1 MKLLIACFCQLK
13 FFASR
18 FFRLSSL
25 PAFFIIFAL
34 LSPFLSFLFLFQDL
48 SWKLDFDFPAV
59 VGMTFFQ
66 AGLSAFLVLVF
77 ALLGSLGLLAFAG
90 KKYYFLLEALVLI
103 PALIPALILALSLVS
118 LIEQFSVF
126 PFGLSSLIFAQV
138 LTYTGLCSAAVTRS
152 LLRQASFLSEWAY
165 LHQAD
170 SLLFFKVLIKTVLR
184 KDIQTLFILV
194 FTSLWTSLSLPLLLG
209 GSSFYSLEFFIYEK
223 LKDPQL
229 WPQALFLILLQSA
242 FIFFICWRVFSQH
255 SLSEEKINFRP
266 IYLLQKRFFISIP
279 LMALFFSVGG
289 LFFLFDSSAF
299 LKLKEIQTL
308 ILKAGF
314 HSLILSLLV
323 GALTLVFL
331 IGLCFS
337 YQNKKSRKFI
347 ASFTPPGVS
356 FIGFAFLILP
366 FYNETAV
373 LIKWILGLTLLLFPW
388 VFRFRGER
396 SLENLSSQV
405 ETARF
410 LGADESLIFKKILW
424 PSNRSLFFLCAGTA
438 SFWACADFSYSLI
451 VSSGHWS
458 LSLLLYDL
466 FSSYRLNEALLLAW
480 LLLALS
486 LFSFLFWTAIDRL
499 CSINKGA

>member
-1 MKLLIACFCQLK
+1 M
-13 FFASR
+13 
-18 FFRLSSL
+18 
-25 PAFFIIFAL
+25 
-34 LSPFLSFLFLFQDL
+34 
-48 SWKLDFDFPAV
+48 
-59 VGMTFFQ
+59 
-66 AGLSAFLVLVF
+66 
-77 ALLGSLGLLAFAG
+77 
-90 KKYYFLLEALVLI
+90 
-103 PALIPALILALSLVS
+103 
-118 LIEQFSVF
+118 
-126 PFGLSSLIFAQV
+126 
-138 LTYTGLCSAAVTRS
+138 
-152 LLRQASFLSEWAY
+152 
-165 LHQAD
+165 
-170 SLLFFKVLIKTVLR
+170 
-184 KDIQTLFILV
+184 
-194 FTSLWTSLSLPLLLG
+194 
-209 GSSFYSLEFFIYEK
+209 
-223 LKDPQL
+223 
-229 WPQALFLILLQSA
+229 
-242 FIFFICWRVFSQH
+242 
-255 SLSEEKINFRP
+255 
-266 IYLLQKRFFISIP
+266 
-279 LMALFFSVGG
+279 
-289 LFFLFDSSAF
+289 
-299 LKLKEIQTL
+299 
-308 ILKAGF
+308 ILKASF

-347 ASFTPPGVS
+347 ASFTLPGVS

-458 LSLLLYDL
+458 LSLLLHDL

-486 LFSFLFWTAIDRL
+486 LFSFLFWIAIDRL
-499 CSINKGA
+499 CSINKGV